1 MSTLI
6 SSLLPEGRL
15 ALEQCGF
22 ELHGFIYMQIF
33 LLVNSIC
40 AVLRHSAVS
49 RLFATPWTVACQ
61 APLSRQEYW
70 RGLPFPPPGDL
81 PSPGIVPV
89 PPVSPAWAGRFLPLH
104 YLGSPVN
111 TVILYSW
118 KLVASLDTELQIW
131 EVDYKLSINY
141 LWVFSCKESWH
152 PYPLHPPLFRGQVC

>member
-6 SSLLPEGRL
+6 SSLLLEGRL

-70 RGLPFPPPGDL
+70 RGLPFPPPGEGSSQPRDSTCVSCIGRQIL
-81 PSPGIVPV
+81 TTAVPGEPSKYSDTVQLEVGCIFGYGT
-89 PPVSPAWAGRFLPLH
+89 AD
-104 YLGSPVN
+104 LGS
-111 TVILYSW
+111 
-118 KLVASLDTELQIW
+118 
-131 EVDYKLSINY
+131 
-141 LWVFSCKESWH
+141 
-152 PYPLHPPLFRGQVC
+152 